1 MPRISDIARQRLMH
15 MILED
20 IGSGLVDHQIMDKR
34 GINARTF
41 YRYKKL
47 IGKQCQKILDK
58 QSEEDISLAIFQ
70 LEQRY
75 TKYLQ
80 NIEKK
85 LLDDTAADATATT
98 INRKPELLYEMAA
111 ELAKKIFNLKCKGS
125 TLVMRWRK
133 DRQDIEIITGYY
145 IPPSSSRRIQIPEY
159 KEDEIEPEPRPEPED
174 MSREKMME
182 FDKAKIDAYKREA
195 MRK

>member
-20 IGSGLVDHQIMDKR
+20 IGAGLVDHQIMDKR

-58 QSEEDISLAIFQ
+58 QSEEDIALATFQ

-80 NIEKK
+80 SIEKK
-85 LLDDTAADATATT
+85 LLDTTAADAAATT
-98 INRKPELLYEMAA
+98 TTPNRNLQLYEMVA

-133 DRQDIEIITGYY
+133 DKQDIEVITGYT
-145 IPPSSSRRIQIPEY
+145 PTPLLSSGRRIQMPEY
-159 KEDEIEPEPRPEPED
+159 EEEDIETEPKPQPED
-174 MSREKMME
+174 T
-182 FDKAKIDAYKREA
+182 
-195 MRK
+195 

>member
-1 MPRISDIARQRLMH
+1 MPGISDLARQRLMH

-20 IGSGLVDHQIMDKR
+20 VGADLVDPQIMDKR

-47 IGKQCQKILDK
+47 IAKQCQKILDK
-58 QSEEDISLAIFQ
+58 QSEEDIALAKFQ

-75 TKYLQ
+75 TKYLLSL
-80 NIEKK
+80 EKK
-85 LLDDTAADATATT
+85 LDYTADAT
-98 INRKPELLYEMAA
+98 NRTLQLYEMAA

-133 DRQDIEIITGYY
+133 DRQDIEVITGY
-145 IPPSSSRRIQIPEY
+145 IPPSSDTRILMPEY
-159 KEDEIEPEPRPEPED
+159 EEERGVVRIIILLYFLMLIAAIISKGNVGRLVVC
-174 MSREKMME
+174 
-182 FDKAKIDAYKREA
+182 KA
-195 MRK
+195 

>member
-47 IGKQCQKILDK
+47 IGKQCQKILDR
-58 QSEEDISLAIFQ
+58 QSEEDISLAVFQ

-75 TKYLQ
+75 TKYLAS
-80 NIEKK
+80 IEKK
-85 LLDDTAADATATT
+85 LDTDATN
-98 INRKPELLYEMAA
+98 NRNTELYEMAA
-111 ELAKKIFNLKCKGS
+111 KLAKKIFNLKCKGS

-133 DRQDIEIITGYY
+133 DRQDIEVITGY
-145 IPPSSSRRIQIPEY
+145 ISASDRRIQIPEY
-159 KEDEIEPEPRPEPED
+159 EEEVGGGGGGGGGEDIETEP
-174 MSREKMME
+174 K
-182 FDKAKIDAYKREA
+182 
-195 MRK
+195 

>member
-1 MPRISDIARQRLMH
+1 

-20 IGSGLVDHQIMDKR
+20 VGAGLVDHQIMDKR

-41 YRYKKL
+41 YKYKKL

-58 QSEEDISLAIFQ
+58 QSEEDISLTIFQ

-80 NIEKK
+80 SIEKK

-98 INRKPELLYEMAA
+98 INRKPELLLYEMAA
-111 ELAKKIFNLKCKGS
+111 ELAKKIFNLKCEGS
-125 TLVMRWRK
+125 ILMMRWRK
-133 DRQDIEIITGYY
+133 DKQDIEVITGYTPSP
-145 IPPSSSRRIQIPEY
+145 PPSSYRRIQMSEY
-159 KEDEIEPEPRPEPED
+159 EGEGRGEDIETEPKYVDNVIFFNWPRH
-174 MSREKMME
+174 SQRTR
-182 FDKAKIDAYKREA
+182 YCHYV
-195 MRK
+195 

>member
-20 IGSGLVDHQIMDKR
+20 IGAGLVDHQIMDKR

-41 YRYKKL
+41 YRYKKI

-58 QSEEDISLAIFQ
+58 QSEEDISLAVFQ

-80 NIEKK
+80 SIEKK
-85 LLDDTAADATATT
+85 LDNDATTT
-98 INRKPELLYEMAA
+98 INTKPELLLYEMAV
-111 ELAKKIFNLKCKGS
+111 ELAKNL
-125 TLVMRWRK
+125 
-133 DRQDIEIITGYY
+133 
-145 IPPSSSRRIQIPEY
+145 
-159 KEDEIEPEPRPEPED
+159 
-174 MSREKMME
+174 
-182 FDKAKIDAYKREA
+182 
-195 MRK
+195 